1 MNPASLTPINAL
13 KLHQDAR
20 RERAIAI
27 ARLAALFVEKLA
39 ALRPAAR
46 PARPLSLTFARWG

>member
-1 MNPASLTPINAL
+1 MNPAGTTTRNAHQ
-13 KLHQDAR
+13 LHLDAR
-20 RERAIAI
+20 RHRAIAI
-27 ARLAALFVEKLA
+27 ARLAAVLVAKLA